1 MELKQPRGP
10 FCQSCAMPMERLED
24 FGTDIDESKNE
35 DYCRFCFQNGA
46 FTSPDITM
54 QQMIDKISGMAA
66 IMKMSDAQA
75 REIAE
80 IFIPKLKRW
89 Q

>member
-66 IMKMSDAQA
+66 IMKVSDAQA